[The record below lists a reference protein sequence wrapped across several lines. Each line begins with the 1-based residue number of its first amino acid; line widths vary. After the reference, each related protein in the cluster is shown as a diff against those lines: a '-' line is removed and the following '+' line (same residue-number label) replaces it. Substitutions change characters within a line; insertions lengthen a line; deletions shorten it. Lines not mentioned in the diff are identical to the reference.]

1 MVRSQL
7 TFQRQLRHPLDKLFA
22 TSTVRGQLRALI
34 ILQQVL
40 QHHRDVPADH
50 ITERPRHKLLVLSSR
65 VDREPH
71 NHTPQRHILP
81 QEILLDADPTPLP
94 RTHRSKNKHKKK
106 PERMKF
112 STRSTQLRSK
122 SVSSSGHLHLR
133 VSIVICGAG

>member
-1 MVRSQL
+1 VRLDLNPMVRSQSTL
-7 TFQRQLRHPLDKLFA
+7 QRQLRHPLDKLFA

-50 ITERPRHKLLVLSSR
+50 IIQRPRQKLLVLSSR

-81 QEILLDADPTPLP
+81 QGILLDADPTPLP
-94 RTHRSKNKHKKK
+94 RTHRSETN
-106 PERMKF
+106 
-112 STRSTQLRSK
+112 TRK
-122 SVSSSGHLHLR
+122 SLNE
-133 VSIVICGAG
+133 